1 MKYRKLART
10 EMKVSAVCFGCW
22 GIIGGFNWG
31 PQDERDSVDAL
42 HVAYDTGI
50 TFYDTAEGY
59 GNGQSEQLLARGLGH
74 VRDAIVI
81 ATKVSPNHFAPD
93 ELRAACERSLRNLNT
108 DRIDLYQL
116 HWPNHETPIDE
127 TLGALDALKAEGK
140 IRAYGV
146 SNFGVRDLGEAAAA
160 GKAISSNQ
168 LAYSLLFRA
177 LEYEI
182 LPLCLEHDVSVLT
195 YSSLMQGLL
204 AGKYAT
210 ADDVQPDRAR
220 TRHYSSARPFARH
233 GEAGVE
239 AETFAA
245 VAAIRQI
252 AGELGQPMADIGL
265 AWLIAQPGV
274 TSVIAGARDAAQAR
288 GIARAVDLTLSAE
301 TLARLSQV
309 TDALKQKLGSNPDMW
324 QGVSRMR

>member
-10 EMKVSAVCFGCW
+10 DIEVSAICFGCW

-31 PQDERDSVDAL
+31 PQDERNSIEAL
-42 HVAYDTGI
+42 HTAFETGI

-59 GNGQSEQLLARGLGH
+59 GSGQSEQLLARGLGH
-74 VRDAIVI
+74 VRDQIVI

-93 ELRAACERSLRNLNT
+93 EMRAACERSLRALNT
-108 DRIDLYQL
+108 DHIDLYQM
-116 HWPNHETPIDE
+116 HWPNHDAPVADA
-127 TLGALDALKAEGK
+127 LGTLDALKAEGK

-146 SNFGVRDLGEAAAA
+146 SNFAVRDLGEAVAT

-177 LEYEI
+177 LEHEV
-182 LPLCLEHDVSVLT
+182 LPLCIQHDISVLT

-204 AGKYAT
+204 AGKYAN
-210 ADDVQPDRAR
+210 ADAVQPDRTR
-220 TRHYSSARPFARH
+220 TRHYASTREFARH
-233 GEAGVE
+233 GEVGAE
-239 AETFAA
+239 TETFAA

-252 AGELGQPMADIGL
+252 AAEIGQPMTDVAL

-274 TSVIAGARDAAQAR
+274 TSVIAGARDAEQSR
-288 GIARAVDLTLSAE
+288 GIARACDVTLSAE
-301 TLARLSQV
+301 TLTRLNEA
-309 TDALKQKLGSNPDMW
+309 TDALKQKLGRNPDMW